1 MAESKKI
8 ERKIQI
14 QVRKVRKILLDAL
27 KDYVYNKI
35 VDNAEFLN
43 RLREAKNVIDE
54 LAAEVAEKFSVKT
67 PETKEN

>member
-1 MAESKKI
+1 MARPQKI

-27 KDYVYNKI
+27 KDYIYNKI
-35 VDNAEFLN
+35 VDSAEFLN
-43 RLREAKNVIDE
+43 RLREAKNVIEE
-54 LAAEVAEKFSVKT
+54 LTTEVTERFPMKT